1 MLEGATPDPT
11 VPEVGT
17 ILSQDGD
24 VLVDVAAVNG
34 ICAPPVAVSVTD

>member
-1 MLEGATPDPT
+1 MLEGAIPDPT

-24 VLVDVAAVNG
+24 VLVDAVAVNG
-34 ICAPPVAVSVTD
+34 ICAPPAAVSVSD